1 MAPALSL
8 SLRPCSSFVVFAS
21 GKNQDSPQPPR
32 ITSNV
37 KRNLRLLKLFKEFA
51 KKQSG
56 GNTRPSTSYRKKPV
70 EKQEMPDGA
79 DNFVD
84 PTTKLYNTNDGFD
97 FATSVLLVDGYN
109 VCGFWPKLKKHFARG
124 QLETARDKL
133 IHELITFTHVK
144 GLKVVCVFDAAM
156 SGLPTHKECLNSGT
170 FSTYVPRSFVRDTQF
185 EHNGVSWNSVLQ
197 MSNYTVWQVT
207 LLRADGCPKVWVATS
222 DTFHQHAA
230 HGAGAYVWSC
240 KNLISEI
247 NDAKKE
253 LQELLHDET
262 MYSTKGKL
270 LEHNL
275 DPERRNGY
283 RYFIIWEVVV
293 LEANE
298 CIREVRRQI
307 RSVLYKNNHRDS

>member
-156 SGLPTHKECLNSGT
+156 SGLPTHKECLNSVDIV
-170 FSTYVPRSFVRDTQF
+170 YVANTDAD
-185 EHNGVSWNSVLQ
+185 SWIERE
-197 MSNYTVWQVT
+197 VT

-275 DPERRNGY
+275 DPEK
-283 RYFIIWEVVV
+283 WLQV
-293 LEANE
+293 LHHLGGS
-298 CIREVRRQI
+298 CT
-307 RSVLYKNNHRDS
+307 